1 MNQTIETILQHRS
14 IRSFTND
21 HLSKNQIYTLI
32 DAAQMA
38 STSSYMQA
46 YTIMGITDTAKKAE
60 LADITGQEYVQHN
73 GHLFIFC
80 ADLHRHQV
88 RANESQKEDMIQII
102 ENTEHLLVST
112 IDATLAAQNAAIA
125 AESMGLGMCYI
136 GSIRNNIQRVDEILK
151 LPQHVIPLFGMVV
164 GYPESKPEQKPR
176 IPRSGIYFENEYRTE
191 QHDVLQQFDETI
203 EDYYE
208 SRGNNTRKDSWT
220 DQMIRR
226 FSNPVRM
233 DVTTHVQNKGLNK
246 R

>member
-1 MNQTIETILQHRS
+1 LNQTIETLLQHRS
-14 IRSFTND
+14 IRSFTEERITEE
-21 HLSKNQIYTLI
+21 QIHTI
-32 DAAQMA
+32 VDAAQMA

-46 YTIMGITDTAKKAE
+46 YTIMGVTDKKKKAE
-60 LADITGQEYVQHN
+60 LAEITGQDYVQNN

-80 ADLHRHQV
+80 ADMYHHQV
-88 RANESQKEDMIQII
+88 KATDSQKQDMIQNI

-112 IDATLAAQNAAIA
+112 IDATLAAQNGAIA

-136 GSIRNNIQRVDEILK
+136 GSIRNNIQRVDELLK

-164 GYPESKPEQKPR
+164 GYPKSKPEQKPR
-176 IPRSGIYFENEYRTE
+176 IPRKGIYFENEYNKE
-191 QHDVLQQFDETI
+191 QHHALDEFDDKI
-203 EDYYE
+203 RAYYE
-208 SRGNNTRKDSWT
+208 NRSSNTRKDTWT

-226 FSNPVRM
+226 FSNPMRM